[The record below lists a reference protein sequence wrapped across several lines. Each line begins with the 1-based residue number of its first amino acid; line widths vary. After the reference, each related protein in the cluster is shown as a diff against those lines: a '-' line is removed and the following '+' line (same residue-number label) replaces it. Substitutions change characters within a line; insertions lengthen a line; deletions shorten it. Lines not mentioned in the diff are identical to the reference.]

1 MTKGKPAGITIENAG
16 AGLTDEEILD
26 LATALAVRNDHP
38 VSKAVSEYSAQ
49 QKPAGQKDVHGFYAA
64 PGQGV
69 IGEIDGTEYYLG
81 NIKGLD

>member
-1 MTKGKPAGITIENAG
+1 M
-16 AGLTDEEILD
+16 
-26 LATALAVRNDHP
+26 
-38 VSKAVSEYSAQ
+38 SEYSAQ

-81 NIKGLD
+81 NIKGLDSSTLTALQYVPKCLNWLITATRL